1 MSNTPEYYLCPITQN
16 IMNNPVITDDG
27 YTYEESAIKQW
38 ILQKG
43 ISPMTR
49 QPISISSLRSN
60 RLIKDLIETF
70 QNPALANA
78 NANTNTNTNT
88 NTQNTNSIV
97 FEKTTKYIKSNFDG
111 KIYIYEVTKPTSIAS
126 DTRKPTIYICAIDVS
141 GSMRSDCSNKNGNES
156 DGFSRLDLTKHSLNT
171 IVEMLNEEDE
181 LIIIKFSTEASCVFE
196 GKIDSFSKSE
206 AKRVIA
212 NLKPENSTNIW
223 GSLQLAYSH
232 AKQAINSNKN
242 IQMLLLTDGE
252 SNIDPPRGILH
263 TLDRY
268 LNTDSNANIRNIPI
282 TTFGFSCDIDSKLL
296 FDIAEITNGGFSF
309 IPDAS
314 MVGTTFIN
322 FIANTLATENIQHS
336 IKQVDNWPSDTRIY
350 ESNEINPN
358 ELYELIRLHTYQ
370 TLKSICLVTNS
381 KYRNLPS
388 DVLTSFNKLKIYIK
402 ETIEFFERINPNPD
416 DYKMITELYK
426 DFESTNENEAQIY
439 KAISSPEWYRKWGYH
454 YLLSLSL
461 AHKTRKCHNFRDKG
475 VQLYGG
481 TLFEEFRDLANDVF
495 CKIPAPI
502 PTAQNQSDYYRYSN
516 SGYTNSGSVTQPVT
530 RSVPTSMASYVNS
543 SGPCFAPFCQI
554 RLADG
559 SYKKLEDLNGSE
571 LLFCDDL
578 TINKIKYISRTR
590 VLDTNSVT
598 NMCKIG
604 KLVVTPWHPIF
615 DDTKSEWVFPNQI
628 VKELPTPIEYLY
640 NIVLENGYYVWIN
653 DIKCVSMGHN
663 LTSFDQSNKILE
675 HPYYGTNKVIMDLE
689 TFRTGSEKIITLDQY
704 ELDRDSNDLICAIRK
719 V

>member
-70 QNPALANA
+70 QNPALA

-232 AKQAINSNKN
+232 AIRAINSNKN

-252 SNIDPPRGILH
+252 SNIDPPMGILP
-263 TLDRY
+263 TLDRF
-268 LNTDSNANIRNIPI
+268 LKNDSNANIRNIPI

-296 FDIAEITNGGFSF
+296 FDIAEITCPTKYFD
-309 IPDAS
+309 DAS
-314 MVGTTFIN
+314 SIN
-322 FIANTLATENIQHS
+322 FRRSAKYGLGVLGTSFVHFFNKIGI
-336 IKQVDNWPSDTRIY
+336 
-350 ESNEINPN
+350 
-358 ELYELIRLHTYQ
+358 
-370 TLKSICLVTNS
+370 LKS
-381 KYRNLPS
+381 
-388 DVLTSFNKLKIYIK
+388 
-402 ETIEFFERINPNPD
+402 E
-416 DYKMITELYK
+416 
-426 DFESTNENEAQIY
+426 IY
-439 KAISSPEWYRKWGYH
+439 KK
-454 YLLSLSL
+454 
-461 AHKTRKCHNFRDKG
+461 
-475 VQLYGG
+475 
-481 TLFEEFRDLANDVF
+481 
-495 CKIPAPI
+495 
-502 PTAQNQSDYYRYSN
+502 
-516 SGYTNSGSVTQPVT
+516 
-530 RSVPTSMASYVNS
+530 
-543 SGPCFAPFCQI
+543 
-554 RLADG
+554 
-559 SYKKLEDLNGSE
+559 
-571 LLFCDDL
+571 
-578 TINKIKYISRTR
+578 
-590 VLDTNSVT
+590 
-598 NMCKIG
+598 
-604 KLVVTPWHPIF
+604 
-615 DDTKSEWVFPNQI
+615 
-628 VKELPTPIEYLY
+628 
-640 NIVLENGYYVWIN
+640 
-653 DIKCVSMGHN
+653 
-663 LTSFDQSNKILE
+663 
-675 HPYYGTNKVIMDLE
+675 
-689 TFRTGSEKIITLDQY
+689 
-704 ELDRDSNDLICAIRK
+704 
-719 V
+719 